1 MLRALLLICRAA
13 SGDPRRQ
20 VHSFS
25 PRAVAS
31 PGRNAHPGALV
42 LSSAN
47 TSSFNQ
53 SAALR
58 AFCSDAFDANR
69 FGDPTRLSPLGAS
82 SGVVLTVDAATDAR
96 NGKRVV
102 LKRAAFP
109 VAAAHLA
116 NDLLPVL
123 LNASGPHV
131 LSADACFDGGAGSY
145 VAVFEKMEGSL
156 LQLLESKDGQRDPRL
171 NYRRRACFAFRAVHQ
186 TLAGLATIHAKGIVN
201 QDLHAGNLLM
211 TREKKRY
218 KIACVGLRA
227 GVPRERD
234 LQAAGRRD
242 GNRARVGARAA
253 HASERRQERGPCV
266 PVFALLC
273 GIRSGTQAKAIQGL
287 DPGAEPRVRR
297 CRGRGAAGRA
307 GPRAFDPPR
316 RRPAA
321 PAPSPSGQWR
331 RPTSAGKNL
340 RGPVERVEFIRH
352 APRRRTSR
360 RRLKSA
366 RSSRSTGAT
375 RRRERTSYS
384 PRCWTCAGTGGR
396 RARGSRA
403 SSAA

>member
-1 MLRALLLICRAA
+1 M
-13 SGDPRRQ
+13 
-20 VHSFS
+20 
-25 PRAVAS
+25 
-31 PGRNAHPGALV
+31 

-211 TREKKRY
+211 TREKNDIRLRVSDFGRACLVNAICKQQAGAMAIAPESGHVPLTPASDVWSAGLVFLFLRCYAEFEVGRKRKRY
-218 KIACVGLRA
+218 KDWILGLNRAYGDAAAAARQATRDLGPLTPRVVGQPRQPPAPRVSGGALQAREKTCA
-227 GVPRERD
+227 APWNASSLLDMLPNPNFPAAAKKCALLAKHRGHEAPRENQLLAAMLD
-234 LQAAGRRD
+234 LCWDRRPSSAWL
-242 GNRARVGARAA
+242 AREFG
-253 HASERRQERGPCV
+253 
-266 PVFALLC
+266 
-273 GIRSGTQAKAIQGL
+273 GI
-287 DPGAEPRVRR
+287 VRR
-297 CRGRGAAGRA
+297 RC
-307 GPRAFDPPR
+307 PR
-316 RRPAA
+316 
-321 PAPSPSGQWR
+321 
-331 RPTSAGKNL
+331 
-340 RGPVERVEFIRH
+340 
-352 APRRRTSR
+352 SR
-360 RRLKSA
+360 
-366 RSSRSTGAT
+366 
-375 RRRERTSYS
+375 EQ
-384 PRCWTCAGTGGR
+384 
-396 RARGSRA
+396 
-403 SSAA
+403 